1 MKKTIILAIT
11 FLCVFAQT
19 SLSQK
24 PYRSFRECSN
34 DTIKYLKYNFL
45 ERGDNSLYKGKTFAQ
60 LMSNV
65 EIKPINFW
73 LVSNEDPSNDISVVT
88 GIELFF
94 TSSTGNKARS
104 NPLRDQ
110 YIEIYWE
117 TPILHSSTATKTKAR
132 LSPPVK
138 GQKKYES
145 ASEFFS
151 VYTLGLWIPE
161 FYEYFKDQKIKAVS
175 YCPARY

>member
-11 FLCVFAQT
+11 FVCVFAQT
-19 SLSQK
+19 SFSQR
-24 PYRSFRECSN
+24 PHRSFRECSN

-60 LMSNV
+60 LFADLEV
-65 EIKPINFW
+65 KPINLW
-73 LVSNEDPSNDISVVT
+73 CVVEIHPTGISEVI

-94 TSSTGNKARS
+94 TSSTGNKAKS
-104 NPLRDQ
+104 HPLKDQ
-110 YIEIYWE
+110 YIRIYWE
-117 TPILHSSTATKTKAR
+117 TPILQVSTATMMKAR

-151 VYTLGLWIPE
+151 VYPPGLWIPE
-161 FYEYFKDQKIKAVS
+161 FYDYFKDQKIKAIY

>member
-1 MKKTIILAIT
+1 MKKSIILAIT

-19 SLSQK
+19 SFSQR

-60 LMSNV
+60 LMSDV
-65 EIKPINFW
+65 EIKPISLW
-73 LVSNEDPSNDISVVT
+73 ISGSYDPRTDISLVT
-88 GIELFF
+88 GIGLYF

-104 NPLRDQ
+104 HPLKDQ
-110 YIEIYWE
+110 YIRIYWE
-117 TPILHSSTATKTKAR
+117 TPILQRSIETKTKAR

-161 FYEYFKDQKIKAVS
+161 FYEYFKDQKIKAIY